1 MDNSVLLILL
11 FVSNILKIGY
21 YITKQGCDINFT
33 PPEDELLSDVG
44 TDFFP
49 YDVIPIFLTL

>member
-49 YDVIPIFLTL
+49 MT